1 MTELIDTVV
10 IGGGQA
16 GLAASYHLT
25 QAGRE
30 HVVLERGAIAD
41 TWRTKRWDGFFLNT
55 PKWTQQL
62 PGHEYDGPE
71 PEAFSSLPETISYLD
86 EYAEAIAAPVRT
98 GVNVTRVRPVPD
110 GLAVEANDELLHA
123 QNVVVATGA
132 YQQPTP
138 TRLGDSVPEDVFQL
152 HTSDYKRPEQLPE
165 GSVLVVGG
173 GQSGCQIADELMQAG
188 REIYLS
194 VGRCPWIPRRY
205 RGREIVHWLVETG
218 FVDQTVDTLPSPAAR
233 LACNAPVSG
242 NDGGH
247 DCNPL
252 WLEQRGAILL
262 GRLQDVHG
270 HTAIAAPDLAESLA
284 FGAGKLAELIT
295 LIEGLVAAERLDV
308 PEAEPAD
315 ELPAREPRTEL
326 DLREAG
332 ISSILWSNGYRP
344 DYSWIDAP
352 LFDEYGWPVQRRGV
366 TEAPGLYF
374 LGIHWLHTRRS
385 SLLFGVGDDA
395 GHVVSHLVTRS

>member
-1 MTELIDTVV
+1 
-10 IGGGQA
+10 
-16 GLAASYHLT
+16 
-25 QAGRE
+25 
-30 HVVLERGAIAD
+30 
-41 TWRTKRWDGFFLNT
+41 
-55 PKWTQQL
+55 
-62 PGHEYDGPE
+62 
-71 PEAFSSLPETISYLD
+71 
-86 EYAEAIAAPVRT
+86 
-98 GVNVTRVRPVPD
+98 
-110 GLAVEANDELLHA
+110 
-123 QNVVVATGA
+123 
-132 YQQPTP
+132 
-138 TRLGDSVPEDVFQL
+138 
-152 HTSDYKRPEQLPE
+152 
-165 GSVLVVGG
+165 VLVVGG

-344 DYSWIDAP
+344 DYSWIEAP
-352 LFDEYGWPVQRRGV
+352 LSDEYGWPVQRRGV

-374 LGIHWLHTRRS
+374 IGIHWLHTRRS